1 MEGDGVK
8 SCVVRVLCDS
18 VAIAFLVIFLIIG
31 TILENNGI
39 VTRRGFYCDDESIR
53 YPYRPD
59 TVPTWALVVGSVG
72 IPLVA
77 VSRARRVG
85 GQLLMSFCACVGVC
99 SLSAEIFT
107 RPFLVYGEEQSDEMK
122 EPRWL
127 SSAFGYP
134 RGSCALVFK
143 SDGLPSAYWPL

>member
-1 MEGDGVK
+1 MYSYRIPIRINIDDIICTLSSAPTAWSMGGVK
-8 SCVVRVLCDS
+8 GCVSRVLCDS

-31 TILENNGI
+31 TILEDNGI

-77 VSRARRVG
+77 VRQDKLTDQTIV
-85 GQLLMSFCACVGVC
+85 
-99 SLSAEIFT
+99 
-107 RPFLVYGEEQSDEMK
+107 
-122 EPRWL
+122 
-127 SSAFGYP
+127 
-134 RGSCALVFK
+134 
-143 SDGLPSAYWPL
+143 